1 LISTKQLWGGFA
13 AVASLVLS
21 AVSVAQRAD
30 DNAVTAAADAFGTSI
45 GFQNVGLYSADD
57 ARGFSPQQAGNLR
70 IEGLYFDQQTWATGG
85 CMVRETSMRVGI
97 AAQSYSFPAPT
108 GIADLSLRTP
118 GDQALTSA
126 ILTRGPFDAAT
137 ADLEAQ
143 LPLLDSTLGVDLCAG
158 YRENFG
164 IDFFR
169 KSHTEVLGTTFRWR
183 PLAATEIVPFWSYVV
198 GGARQIVPVLY
209 TDGTL
214 PLPLFRTQELGT
226 QEWTNWGWRQTTF
239 GAVVKSSLADRWTLA
254 AGLFHSLELDP
265 VGYDPY
271 LTLLTPRTV
280 DSVMDIVPPFMAEST
295 SGELRLSRI
304 FSNGAHRQELQL
316 AVRGRSVNR
325 EFGGDSLTDFGA
337 IDLTSEALMAQPNL
351 AFGSVSRD
359 RTRQL
364 DLGLT
369 FEERWQDVGSFAVG
383 VLDDHYHRSVLVPGE
398 SVDTD
403 RTGPRL
409 VNLRMTM
416 DVGRALILYGS
427 FVQGLEDSALAPVS
441 ADNRNEPPPA
451 TRTRQVDGGL
461 RWAPSEKFALILGA
475 FDIHKPYFNVDAD
488 NVYTQL
494 GRLQYR
500 GLETSLSY
508 REGGLTMLLGG
519 VFLQPRVT
527 RLIPEPGA
535 TGDVPLGP
543 VPLTMTA
550 NLDYAPSRWGP
561 WAASLQW
568 NRLSSRVA
576 TTDDGIYLPA
586 LATLAAG
593 LRYHWTLRSRPWTL
607 RLDGFNLTDAR
618 GLHVSNLDAVLP
630 EQGRRFMLTLATD
643 Q

>member
-1 LISTKQLWGGFA
+1 MWLI
-13 AVASLVLS
+13 
-21 AVSVAQRAD
+21 R
-30 DNAVTAAADAFGTSI
+30 
-45 GFQNVGLYSADD
+45 
-57 ARGFSPQQAGNLR
+57 
-70 IEGLYFDQQTWATGG
+70 
-85 CMVRETSMRVGI
+85 
-97 AAQSYSFPAPT
+97 
-108 GIADLSLRTP
+108 
-118 GDQALTSA
+118 
-126 ILTRGPFDAAT
+126 
-137 ADLEAQ
+137 
-143 LPLLDSTLGVDLCAG
+143 
-158 YRENFG
+158 
-164 IDFFR
+164 
-169 KSHTEVLGTTFRWR
+169 
-183 PLAATEIVPFWSYVV
+183 
-198 GGARQIVPVLY
+198 
-209 TDGTL
+209 
-214 PLPLFRTQELGT
+214 
-226 QEWTNWGWRQTTF
+226 
-239 GAVVKSSLADRWTLA
+239 
-254 AGLFHSLELDP
+254 
-265 VGYDPY
+265 
-271 LTLLTPRTV
+271 
-280 DSVMDIVPPFMAEST
+280 
-295 SGELRLSRI
+295 
-304 FSNGAHRQELQL
+304 
-316 AVRGRSVNR
+316 
-325 EFGGDSLTDFGA
+325 
-337 IDLTSEALMAQPNL
+337 
-351 AFGSVSRD
+351 
-359 RTRQL
+359 
-364 DLGLT
+364 
-369 FEERWQDVGSFAVG
+369 VG

-568 NRLSSRVA
+568 NRLSSASRPRTMGSTFQRLRLWPRVSDIIGPCVHA
-576 TTDDGIYLPA
+576 PGRCGSMASTLP
-586 LATLAAG
+586 TPVGSTCRTSTPCCPSRAG
-593 LRYHWTLRSRPWTL
+593 VSCSRWRPTNRSRA
-607 RLDGFNLTDAR
+607 G
-618 GLHVSNLDAVLP
+618 
-630 EQGRRFMLTLATD
+630 
-643 Q
+643 